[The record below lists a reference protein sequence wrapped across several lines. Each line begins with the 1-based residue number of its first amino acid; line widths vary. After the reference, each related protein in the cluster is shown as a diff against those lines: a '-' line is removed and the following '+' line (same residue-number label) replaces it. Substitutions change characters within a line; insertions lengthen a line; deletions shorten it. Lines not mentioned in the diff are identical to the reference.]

1 MENCKLENNKNIG
14 RIIKGSV
21 TAIIVSL
28 ILLLIYATLLSYTNI
43 SETTMTPVVITISGV
58 SVFIGSTISSLKI
71 KKQGMLNG
79 ALVGL
84 IYILF
89 IYILSS
95 IIITGFEINTKSLI
109 MILVSTVAGMI
120 GGVIGVNL

>member
-1 MENCKLENNKNIG
+1 MENSKLENNKNIG

-58 SVFIGSTISSLKI
+58 SILIGSTISSLKI

-95 IIITGFEINTKSLI
+95 ILLTGFEINIKSLI
-109 MILVSTVAGMI
+109 MMLVSTVAGMI
-120 GGVIGVNL
+120 GGIIGVNL

>member
-1 MENCKLENNKNIG
+1 MENKLENNKNIG

-28 ILLLIYATLLSYTNI
+28 VLLLVYATLLSYTNI

-58 SVFIGSTISSLKI
+58 SILIGSTISSLKI

-95 IIITGFEINTKSLI
+95 MLLIGFEINTKSLI
-109 MILVSTVAGMI
+109 MMLVSTFAGMI
-120 GGVIGVNL
+120 GGIIGVNL

>member
-1 MENCKLENNKNIG
+1 MENKLENNKNIV

-58 SVFIGSTISSLKI
+58 SILIGSTISSLKI

-95 IIITGFEINTKSLI
+95 ILLTGFEINTKSI
-109 MILVSTVAGMI
+109 IVSTVAGMI

>member
-1 MENCKLENNKNIG
+1 MENKLENNKNIV

-58 SVFIGSTISSLKI
+58 SILIGSTISSLKI

-95 IIITGFEINTKSLI
+95 ILLTGFEINTKSII
-109 MILVSTVAGMI
+109 MIIVSTVAGMI

>member
-1 MENCKLENNKNIG
+1 MENSKLENNKNIG

-28 ILLLIYATLLSYTNI
+28 ILLFIYASLLSYTNI

-58 SVFIGSTISSLKI
+58 SILIGSTISSLKI

-95 IIITGFEINTKSLI
+95 ILLTGFEINIKSLI
-109 MILVSTVAGMI
+109 MMAVSTFAGMI
-120 GGVIGVNL
+120 GGIIGVNL

>member
-1 MENCKLENNKNIG
+1 MENKLEINKNMM
-14 RIIKGSV
+14 RVIKGS
-21 TAIIVSL
+21 TFAIIISL
-28 ILLLIYATLLSYTNI
+28 ILLLIYASILTYTNV
-43 SETTMTPVVITISGV
+43 SETTMVPVVITIAGISIL
-58 SVFIGSTISSLKI
+58 IGSSISSFNI

-95 IIITGFEINTKSLI
+95 I
-109 MILVSTVAGMI
+109 LVSGFSIDMKSIVMIIVGVLAGMI
-120 GGVIGVNL
+120 GGIIGVNL

>member
-1 MENCKLENNKNIG
+1 MESKLENNKNIG

-21 TAIIVSL
+21 TAILVSL
-28 ILLLIYATLLSYTNI
+28 VLLLVYAIVLSYTNI

-58 SVFIGSTISSLKI
+58 SILIGSTISSLKI

-89 IYILSS
+89 IYMLSS
-95 IIITGFEINTKSLI
+95 ILLTGFEVNIKSII
-109 MILVSTVAGMI
+109 MMLVSTFAGMI

>member
-1 MENCKLENNKNIG
+1 MENKLEINKNII
-14 RIIKGSV
+14 RVIKGSIF
-21 TAIIVSL
+21 AIMISL
-28 ILLLIYATLLSYTNI
+28 ILLLIYASLLTYTDI
-43 SETTMTPVVITISGV
+43 SETTMVPVVIAISGI
-58 SVFIGSTISSLKI
+58 SILIGSSISSLKI

-84 IYILF
+84 IYVLF

-95 IIITGFEINTKSLI
+95 ILISGFSIDMQSII
-109 MILVSTVAGMI
+109 MIIVGIIAGMI

>member
-1 MENCKLENNKNIG
+1 MENKLENNKNIG

-43 SETTMTPVVITISGV
+43 SETTMTPVVIIISGV
-58 SVFIGSTISSLKI
+58 SILIGSTISSLKI

-95 IIITGFEINTKSLI
+95 ILLTGFEINTKSLI
-109 MILVSTVAGMI
+109 MMLVSTVAGMV
-120 GGVIGVNL
+120 GGIIGVNL

>member
-1 MENCKLENNKNIG
+1 MENKLESNKNIIK
-14 RIIKGSV
+14 IIKGS
-21 TAIIVSL
+21 IISIIISL
-28 ILLLIYATLLSYTNI
+28 ILLLIYAILLSYTNI
-43 SETTMTPVVITISGV
+43 SETTMTPVVITISGI
-58 SVFIGSTISSLKI
+58 SILIGSTISSLKI

-95 IIITGFEINTKSLI
+95 ILLTGFGINTKSII
-109 MILVSTVAGMI
+109 MIAVSAVTGMI
-120 GGVIGVNL
+120 GGIMGVNL